1 MRDVYWLRELGEL
14 RLAIMPRPRAGDWL
28 EEEIAGWRAEG
39 LETVVSL
46 LESSEVE
53 ELGLGSEA
61 ALCAAQGM
69 QYLSFPIQDR
79 GVPVTHRAIAP
90 LIQTLASQLR
100 SKRAVGIHCRAG
112 IGRSGLVAASL
123 MSAFGIAPSDA
134 FAMLS
139 RARGVAV
146 PDTEAQTSWVDEFA
160 RLQRVGI

>member
-1 MRDVYWLRELGEL
+1 MRDVYWLRELGDL
-14 RLAIMPRPRAGDWL
+14 RLAIMPRPRAGEWL
-28 EEEIAGWRAEG
+28 EEEIAVWRAEG

-53 ELGLGSEA
+53 ELGLASEPT
-61 ALCAAQGM
+61 LCTAQGI
-69 QYLSFPIQDR
+69 QFFSFPIPDR

-90 LIQTLASQLR
+90 LVQTLASELR

-112 IGRSGLVAASL
+112 IGRSALVAASL
-123 MSAFGIAPSDA
+123 MSAIGITPADA

-146 PDTEAQTSWVDEFA
+146 PDTEAQTSWVNEFA
-160 RLQRVGI
+160 RLQRLGI